1 MIELK
6 FIHGLHLRLIIMC
19 TVPTTCQKQKFNTVH
34 VLTYGIAVLSIT
46 LILTLCDILFC
57 ANILTI
63 TIWFFV

>member
-34 VLTYGIAVLSIT
+34 GIAVLSIT